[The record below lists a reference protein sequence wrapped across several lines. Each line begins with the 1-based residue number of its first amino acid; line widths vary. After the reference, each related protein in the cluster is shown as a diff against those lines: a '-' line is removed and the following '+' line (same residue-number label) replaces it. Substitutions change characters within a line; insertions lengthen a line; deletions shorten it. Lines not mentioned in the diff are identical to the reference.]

1 MGILGDEQCRI
12 AGYFQPYTADISV
25 HQPGPGGCNILGEG
39 GVRRVRSG
47 GVRRNEGL
55 EGRRG

>member
-25 HQPGPGGCNILGEG
+25 HQPGPGGCNILGEEG
-39 GVRRVRSG
+39 LGRLGR
-47 GVRRNEGL
+47 EGL

>member
-12 AGYFQPYTADISV
+12 AGYFQPYTADILV

-39 GVRRVRSG
+39 G
-47 GVRRNEGL
+47 GVRRKEGL